1 MLSYLQKF
9 LKEMVP
15 QRGTKKET
23 MSEVYKNNEKDII
36 YSLFSRRGSR
46 GTTRRKKTKQMNKK

>member
-1 MLSYLQKF
+1 MLSYLQKL

-15 QRGTKKET
+15 QRCTKKET

-36 YSLFSRRGSR
+36 YSLFRERVKGH
-46 GTTRRKKTKQMNKK
+46 TRRTKTKQMIKK